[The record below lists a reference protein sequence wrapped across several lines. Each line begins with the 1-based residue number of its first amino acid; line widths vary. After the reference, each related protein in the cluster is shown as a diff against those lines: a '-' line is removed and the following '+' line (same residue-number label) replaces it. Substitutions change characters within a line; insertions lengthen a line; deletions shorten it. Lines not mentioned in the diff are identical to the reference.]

1 MLKLITNGT
10 VYTPRQRIQNGSVL
24 LDDKRVVAVGGRSA
38 MAVPPEAVVVD
49 AGSPSHPLAGYAV
62 TQGRSDCR

>member
-24 LDDKRVVAVGGRSA
+24 LDDGRVVAVGGRSA

-49 AGSPSHPLAGYAV
+49 AAGRAAAR
-62 TQGRSDCR
+62 RS